1 MMDTK
6 TLMEWSAKYHT
17 PNYGRTPLVLVRG
30 EGTRVWDSDGKEYL
44 DFTTGIAVTGLGH
57 CHPVITGA
65 IREAAATLLHV
76 SNIFHN
82 APQVHLAKLLVEHSF
97 ADRVFFCNSGAEA
110 NEAALKVVRKYAKE
124 RLSTD
129 RYEVIATNNSFHGRT
144 LATVSATGQPKY
156 HHGFEP
162 LMPGFK
168 HVPYNDLRAMQRA
181 VDSRTAAILV
191 EPIQGEGGVNIPDD
205 GYLPGLRKLCDETG
219 ALLIFDEVQTGV
231 GRTGRLWAY
240 EHSGVEPDVMTLAK
254 ALANGIPIGAMLCRE
269 VVASALTAGSHGSTF
284 AGSAFVTSVAL
295 ATLTT
300 VIGDKLPQR
309 AAERG
314 RELMD
319 GLRALQRTQPAI
331 TEVRGRGLL
340 IGIELTKAAGPVMDS
355 CREAGLLVLT
365 AGEKVVRL
373 APPLIVESSD
383 CKRALD
389 ILGTAIGTAA
399 K

>member
-1 MMDTK
+1 MDTK

-76 SNIFHN
+76 SNIFHT

-129 RYEVIATNNSFHGRT
+129 RYEVVATNNSFHGRT

-181 VDSRTAAILV
+181 VDGRTAAILV

-205 GYLPGLRKLCDETG
+205 GYLPGLRKLCDDTG

-231 GRTGRLWAY
+231 GRTGKLWAY

-269 VVASALTAGSHGSTF
+269 DVATALTAGSHGSTF

-300 VIGDKLPQR
+300 VIGDKLPER
-309 AAERG
+309 ADQRG

-319 GLRALQRTQPAI
+319 GLRAMQRTQPAI
-331 TEVRGRGLL
+331 KEVRGRGLL
-340 IGIELTKAAGPVMDS
+340 IGVELTRVAGPVVDA
-355 CREAGLLVLT
+355 CREAGLLVLS

-373 APPLIVESSD
+373 APPLIVESAD

-389 ILGTAIGTAA
+389 ILGGAFAA
-399 K
+399 DAK

>member
-340 IGIELTKAAGPVMDS
+340 IGIELTKAAGPVMDA